1 MTEDKGTLVPQIRFR
16 GFTDAWVQRKLG
28 EVAEIKTGPFGSTL
42 HAEDYVDDGM
52 PIITTEHFKS
62 GDLPVNKNGI
72 PQVSDMDY
80 KRLKQYLLVKGDIVF
95 SRVGSV
101 DINALVLE
109 FQEGWM
115 FSGRVLRV
123 RPDKNILGLFLH
135 YELDTT
141 RAKNDVTS
149 RAVGQTMPSIN
160 TEILKDTTVYIS
172 ELLPEQTIIG
182 NFFHTIDDTITLYK
196 RKLDGLKE
204 LKKGYLQ
211 QMFPQAGKDVPQ
223 LRFTGFAGN
232 WEKMRLGEVSTKVG
246 RRNSNGEDFPAYS
259 INNQV
264 GFIPQGEQFEDS
276 RLDNL
281 NKDAYK
287 IVEPNDFA
295 YNPARVNV
303 GSIAFNNLAKS
314 VIISSLYV
322 VVKMD
327 ESVDNGFVLQYI
339 MSPEFITE
347 VRKNTEG
354 TVREYLFYEN
364 FANIAFPFAPIK
376 AEQAAIGNFFRN
388 IDEQILDQ
396 QSKLDK
402 LKQLKSAYLQKMFI

>member
-28 EVAEIKTGPFGSTL
+28 EVAEFSKGNGYSKGDLIDKGNPIILYGRLYTNYETL
-42 HAEDYVDDGM
+42 IENVDAFTKMKENSVLSQGGEVIIPSSGETAEDISRASVVAKAG
-52 PIITTEHFKS
+52 IILG
-62 GDLPVNKNGI
+62 GDLNIVKPDSTIYPTFLAIIISNGNQQKELSKRAQGKSVVHI
-72 PQVSDMDY
+72 SNSD
-80 KRLKQYLLVKGDIVF
+80 LKEV
-95 SRVGSV
+95 
-101 DINALVLE
+101 VL
-109 FQEGWM
+109 Q
-115 FSGRVLRV
+115 L
-123 RPDKNILGLFLH
+123 
-135 YELDTT
+135 
-141 RAKNDVTS
+141 
-149 RAVGQTMPSIN
+149 PSI
-160 TEILKDTTVYIS
+160 I
-172 ELLPEQTIIG
+172 EQIAIN
-182 NFFHTIDDTITLYK
+182 NFFRTLDDTITLYK